1 MNKDTDDLL
10 DYCVLKSLRKSTFSD
25 LDDFSVVDCCYNEY
39 LHPDYDPFKMLQF
52 QLMAEGM
59 RSKYNMED

>member
-10 DYCVLKSLRKSTFSD
+10 DYCVIKSLRKSTFND
-25 LDDFSVVDCCYNEY
+25 LHDFSVVDCCFNEY
-39 LHPDYDPFKMLQF
+39 LQPDYDPFKMLQF